1 MLFLDKYSQ
10 VSHLKERKDK
20 DCLNCGAQ
28 VQGRYCHVCGQENTE
43 PHESF
48 WALIQHFVFDLFHFD
63 GKFFESVKYLLF
75 RPGFLTKEYM
85 RGRRLAYL
93 NPIRMYIFTSAI
105 FFLIIFSFFTK
116 GLNEE
121 FEEGRRKEMAL
132 QTAKL
137 ALAAEKNP
145 VKIDSLKKVIADAD
159 SFLVDLKDAGF
170 VETVGDSVKKKDDAR
185 EDSLRPHQQ
194 RIGLSNDIASSVA
207 EYDSIQNNLPEHKRD
222 GFFRRYVQRRA
233 AAMKDKYEGRRLEM
247 WEKVTDKSIH
257 SLPAMMMVSLPF
269 FAFILF
275 TMYVRNKQ
283 LFFVDHLIFTL
294 HLYIAQYIN
303 LLILLTFEALGNMTG
318 WSVFSWLMLV
328 QFLLIFFYLYKS
340 MRNFYGQS
348 RRKTIV
354 KYAILNI
361 GLLIIFSLLFVS
373 MVVNSLL
380 SI

>member
-1 MLFLDKYSQ
+1 M
-10 VSHLKERKDK
+10 SHLKERKDK

-28 VQGRYCHVCGQENTE
+28 VQGRYCHICGQENTE

-48 WALIQHFVFDLFHFD
+48 WALIQHFIFDLFHFD

-105 FFLIIFSFFTK
+105 FFLLIFNFFTS

-132 QTAKL
+132 QTARV
-137 ALAAEKNP
+137 ALANEKNP
-145 VKIDSLKKVIADAD
+145 AKIDSLKNVIAEAD
-159 SFLVDLKDAGF
+159 SFLVDLKEAGF
-170 VETVGDSVKKKDDAR
+170 VETGADSIKRVQNSR
-185 EDSLRPHQQ
+185 NDSLR
-194 RIGLSNDIASSVA
+194 RNKVGIGLSKDLASSVA
-207 EYDSIQNNLPEHKRD
+207 EYDSIQNSLPESKRD
-222 GFFRRYVQRRA
+222 GFFRKYIRRRA
-233 AAMKDKYEGRRLEM
+233 AALNDKYRGRQLEM

-257 SLPAMMMVSLPF
+257 SLPAMMMISLPF

-275 TMYVRNKQ
+275 MLYVRNKQ

-303 LLILLTFEALGNMTG
+303 LLLLLAIGSLGELTG
-318 WSVFSWLMLV
+318 WSIFSWLMII

-340 MRNFYGQS
+340 MRNFYGQT
-348 RRKTIV
+348 RFKTIV
-354 KYAILNI
+354 KYAILNFW
-361 GLLIIFSLLFVS
+361 LLIIFSFLFIS

>member
-1 MLFLDKYSQ
+1 MKYSQ

-75 RPGFLTKEYM
+75 KPGFLTKEYM

-93 NPIRMYIFTSAI
+93 NPIRMYIFTSAV
-105 FFLIIFSFFTK
+105 FFLLIFNFFTS

-121 FEEGRRKEMAL
+121 FEEGRRKEATL
-132 QTAKL
+132 QTARL
-137 ALAAEKNP
+137 ALANEKNP
-145 VKIDSLKKVIADAD
+145 VKIDSLKRVIAQAD
-159 SFLVDLKDAGF
+159 SFLVDLKEAGF
-170 VETVGDSVKKKDDAR
+170 VENDADSINKIQKSRKDSTRRNKPAI
-185 EDSLRPHQQ
+185 SF
-194 RIGLSNDIASSVA
+194 NKDIASNVA
-207 EYDSIQNNLPEHKRD
+207 EYDSIQNSLPENKRD
-222 GFFRRYVQRRA
+222 GFIRKYIRRRA
-233 AAMKDKYEGRRLEM
+233 AAMNEKYEGRRLEM
-247 WEKVTDKSIH
+247 LEKVTDKSIH
-257 SLPAMMMVSLPF
+257 SLPAMMMISLPF

-275 TMYVRNKQ
+275 MLYVRNRR

-303 LLILLTFEALGNMTG
+303 LLILLAFWALGKIMG
-318 WSVFSWLMLV
+318 WSVFSWLMLI
-328 QFLLIFFYLYKS
+328 QFLIIFFYLYKS

-348 RRKTIV
+348 RFKTIV
-354 KYAILNI
+354 KYAILNFW
-361 GLLIIFSLLFVS
+361 LLIIFTFLFIS
-373 MVVNSLL
+373 MVGNTLL

>member
-1 MLFLDKYSQ
+1 
-10 VSHLKERKDK
+10 
-20 DCLNCGAQ
+20 
-28 VQGRYCHVCGQENTE
+28 
-43 PHESF
+43 
-48 WALIQHFVFDLFHFD
+48 
-63 GKFFESVKYLLF
+63 
-75 RPGFLTKEYM
+75 M

-105 FFLIIFSFFTK
+105 FFLIIFNFFTK

-121 FEEGRRKEMAL
+121 FEEGRRKEMVL

-145 VKIDSLKKVIADAD
+145 VKIDSLKKIIADAD
-159 SFLVDLKDAGF
+159 SFLIDLKDAGF
-170 VETVGDSVKKKDDAR
+170 VETVGDSIKKKGDAR

-207 EYDSIQNNLPEHKRD
+207 EYDSIQNSLPENKRD

-233 AAMKDKYEGRRLEM
+233 AAMKEKYEGRRLEM

-275 TMYVRNKQ
+275 VLYLRNRQ
-283 LFFVDHLIFTL
+283 LYFVDHLIFTL
-294 HLYIAQYIN
+294 HLYIAQYVN
-303 LLILLTFEALGNMTG
+303 LLVLLTIGSFQEWSG
-318 WSVFSWLMLV
+318 WKILNWLFFAQVLA
-328 QFLLIFFYLYKS
+328 IFFYLYKS

-361 GLLIIFSLLFVS
+361 GLLIIFTLLFVS